1 MVGLGLFFDEAVGGM
16 EIVHIVSQ
24 VVEHG
29 GVDGAFEAELFDQA
43 LLPLYHF
50 MEGKAQD
57 FEEVVLL
64 DVLVDDLLAG
74 HRFYLGISL

>member
-1 MVGLGLFFDEAVGGM
+1 M

-29 GVDGAFEAELFDQA
+29 SVDGAFEAELFDQA

-50 MEGKAQD
+50 MEGEAQD

-74 HRFYLGISL
+74 HIFWGLPARNS

>member
-1 MVGLGLFFDEAVGGM
+1 M

-29 GVDGAFEAELFDQA
+29 GIDGTFEAQLFDQT

-50 MEGKAQD
+50 MEGEAQD

-74 HRFYLGISL
+74 HRF